1 VINFNDRQ
9 PTSPAGLTIG
19 KSIQTGA
26 EYNVLRDPTASCLFQ
41 SILGESTA
49 QHKICPQ
56 APRRR
61 LLEPLC
67 FGPQSWLGC
76 LWDQTDGNW
85 VNKNL
90 GFTIQD
96 LVRCPQY
103 GNSDCGPAFLKLV
116 HRFAPSRQLR
126 VLSN

>member
-1 VINFNDRQ
+1 MINLNDRQ
-9 PTSPAGLTIG
+9 SMSPVGLTIG
-19 KSIQTGA
+19 ESIQTGT
-26 EYNVLRDPTASCLFQ
+26 EYNVLRDATANCLFQ

-56 APRRR
+56 ASRRR
-61 LLEPLC
+61 LLEPLYI
-67 FGPQSWLGC
+67 GPQCSLAC

-90 GFTIQD
+90 GFSIQD
-96 LVRCPQY
+96 LVGCPQN

-116 HRFAPSRQLR
+116 HRFAPSQQLR
-126 VLSN
+126 VLSH